1 MSYYEKPA
9 VSASA
14 LKKFEYSPKLF
25 NDMITGTAKGKDTV
39 ALSFGRLVHELV
51 LTPEE
56 FDNKYVVS
64 TIDKPSGQMG
74 ELCDNLFLNRLYD
87 EFTDDEFIWDNAYA
101 QVGFKRDKIESVKEK
116 FLVAGKDFI
125 VPKDYYDFLVASIG
139 KQVISREELAK
150 AKDYVV
156 RLQGHKGANKL
167 LFTDKGKV
175 EHEIFWNWESLD
187 AKSKIDKFIIDEEN
201 KTIYLIDLKTTSQQ
215 VYGKQVIAKASPYQ
229 STFTGFLKDITFY
242 DYLLQMEFYS
252 QALKYI
258 YPDYEIV
265 CYLIPINDY
274 SCTVYELP
282 ETWLFYA
289 KQKLNSIRKDIQ
301 FYTDTNQWD
310 LSKDDYYHGIINL
323 SQIMI

>member
-25 NDMITGTAKGKDTV
+25 NDMITGTAKGKDT
-39 ALSFGRLVHELV
+39 ASLSFGRLVHELV

-74 ELCDNLFLNRLYD
+74 ELCDNLFINKLYD

-101 QVGFKRDKIESVKEK
+101 QVGFKKDKIESVKEK
-116 FLVAGKDFI
+116 FLVANKDSI
-125 VPKDYYDFLVASIG
+125 VPKEYYDFLVASIG
-139 KQVISREELAK
+139 KQVISKEDLAK
-150 AKDYVV
+150 AKEYVE
-156 RLQGHKGANKL
+156 RLKGHKGANKL
-167 LFTDKGKV
+167 LFETPGKV

-187 AKSKIDKFIIDEEN
+187 AKSKIDKFIIDEDN
-201 KTIYLIDLKTTSQQ
+201 KKIYLIDLKTTSQQ
-215 VYGKQVIAKASPYQ
+215 VYGKQVTPNSNPYLA
-229 STFTGFLKDITFY
+229 TYTGFLKDITFY

-258 YPDYEIV
+258 YPDYEII
-265 CYLIPINDY
+265 CYLVPINDY

-282 ETWLFYA
+282 ERWLFYA

-301 FYTDTNQWD
+301 FYTDTNQWE

-323 SQIMI
+323 AQIMV

>member
-1 MSYYEKPA
+1 MNYYEKPA

-25 NDMITGTAKGKDTV
+25 NDMITGVAKGKDT
-39 ALSFGRLVHELV
+39 ASLSFGRLVHELV

-74 ELCDNLFLNRLYD
+74 ELCDNLFLNKLYD

-101 QVGFKRDKIESVKEK
+101 QVGFRKDKIESVKEK
-116 FLVAGKDFI
+116 FLVANKDSI
-125 VPKDYYDFLVASIG
+125 VPKEYYDFLVASIG
-139 KQVISREELAK
+139 KQVISREDLAK
-150 AKDYVV
+150 AKEYVE
-156 RLQGHKGANKL
+156 RLKGHKGANKL
-167 LFTDKGKV
+167 LFETAGKV

-215 VYGKQVIAKASPYQ
+215 VYGKQLTPNANPYLA
-229 STFTGFLKDITFY
+229 TYTGFLKDITFY

-282 ETWLFYA
+282 ERWLFYA

>member
-1 MSYYEKPA
+1 
-9 VSASA
+9 
-14 LKKFEYSPKLF
+14 
-25 NDMITGTAKGKDTV
+25 
-39 ALSFGRLVHELV
+39 
-51 LTPEE
+51 
-56 FDNKYVVS
+56 
-64 TIDKPSGQMG
+64 MG
-74 ELCDNLFLNRLYD
+74 ELCDNLFLNKLYD
-87 EFTDDEFIWDNAYA
+87 EFTDDEFIWDNAYT

-116 FLVAGKDFI
+116 FATTGKA
-125 VPKDYYDFLVASIG
+125 YYDFLVTSIG
-139 KQVISREELAK
+139 KQVISREDLAK
-150 AKDYVV
+150 AKEYVE

-167 LFTDKGKV
+167 LFETPGKV

-215 VYGKQVIAKASPYQ
+215 VYGKQTIAKSNPYQ
-229 STFTGFLKDITFY
+229 STFTGFLKDVTFY

-282 ETWLFYA
+282 QTWLFYA
-289 KQKLNSIRKDIQ
+289 KQKLSSIRKEIQ

>member
-25 NDMITGTAKGKDTV
+25 NDMITGVAKGKDSV

-74 ELCDNLFLNRLYD
+74 ELCDNLFLNKLYD
-87 EFTDDEFIWDNAYA
+87 EFTDDEFIWDNAYT

-116 FLVAGKDFI
+116 FATTGKA
-125 VPKDYYDFLVASIG
+125 YYDFLVTSIG
-139 KQVISREELAK
+139 KQVISREDFDK
-150 AKDYVV
+150 AKDYVE
-156 RLQGHKGANKL
+156 RLRGHKGANKL
-167 LFTDKGKV
+167 LFETPGKV

-215 VYGKQVIAKASPYQ
+215 VYGKQTIAKASPYQ

-289 KQKLNSIRKDIQ
+289 KQKLNSIRKEIQ

>member
-25 NDMITGTAKGKDTV
+25 NDMITGTAKGKDT
-39 ALSFGRLVHELV
+39 ASLSFGRLVHELV

-56 FDNKYVVS
+56 FDNKYVIS
-64 TIDKPSGQMG
+64 TVDKPTAQMG
-74 ELCDNLFLNRLYD
+74 ELCDALFTNKLYD

-101 QVGFKRDKIESVKEK
+101 QVGFKRDKIETVKEK
-116 FLVAGKDFI
+116 FATTGK
-125 VPKDYYDFLVASIG
+125 PYYDFLVASIG
-139 KQVISREELAK
+139 KQVISREDFDK
-150 AKDYVV
+150 AKDYVK

-175 EHEIFWNWESLD
+175 EHEIFWNWQDLD
-187 AKSKIDKFIIDEEN
+187 AKSKIDKFTIDEEN
-201 KTIYLIDLKTTSQQ
+201 KIIYLTDLKTTSQQ
-215 VYGKQVIAKASPYQ
+215 VYGKQVIAKSNPYQ
-229 STFTGFLKDITFY
+229 SSFTGFLKDITFY

-258 YPDYEIV
+258 YPDYTIV

-282 ETWLFYA
+282 QTWLFYA
-289 KQKLNSIRKDIQ
+289 KQKLSSIRKDIQ

-323 SQIMI
+323 AEIMV

>member
-25 NDMITGTAKGKDTV
+25 HEIITGNAKSKDSV

-56 FDNKYVVS
+56 FNDKYVIS

-74 ELCDNLFLNRLYD
+74 DLCDNLFLNKLYD
-87 EFTDDEFIWDNAYA
+87 EFTDDDFIWNNAYA

-116 FLVAGKDFI
+116 FATTGKA
-125 VPKDYYDFLVASIG
+125 YYEFLVASIG

-150 AKDYVV
+150 AKEYVE
-156 RLQGHKGANKL
+156 RLKNHKGANAV
-167 LFTDKGKV
+167 LFEAKGLV
-175 EHEIFWNWESLD
+175 EHEIFWNWQGLD
-187 AKSKIDKFIIDEEN
+187 AKSKIDKFYIDEES
-201 KTIYLIDLKTTSQQ
+201 KVIYLVDLKTTSQQ
-215 VYGKQVIAKASPYQ
+215 VYGKQVIPKSNPYLAS
-229 STFTGFLKDITFY
+229 FTGFLKDVVFY

-252 QALKYI
+252 QALKYL
-258 YPDYEIV
+258 YPEYRIV
-265 CYLIPINDY
+265 CYLVPINDY

-289 KQKLNSIRKDIQ
+289 KQKLASIRKDIQ
-301 FYTDTNQWD
+301 FYTDTDQWE

-323 SQIMI
+323 AEIMI